1 MIKRLCVIG
10 VGLIG
15 GSLARSLRAANAV
28 GEIVGCGRGRE
39 NLETA
44 IRLNVIDEFTSDP
57 VQAVA
62 GADMIV
68 VATTLGATAEIF
80 SKIAPAISA
89 ATVVTD
95 VGSAKQRVIELAI
108 SNFGERIGQFVP
120 GHPIAGTEHSGVEA
134 SFAELFQNHRVI
146 LTPTEQTSAAALSA
160 VTKMWQS
167 TGAVVCEMSAEQH
180 DTILAAT
187 SHLPHM
193 LAYAL
198 VECLASM
205 DESND
210 VFKYAAGGFR
220 DFTRIASS
228 NPEMWRDIALDNRH
242 ALLAAMDRF
251 QITFDLLKNALSSED
266 AEALQ
271 GLFQNAKSA
280 RDAAE
285 TLEE

>member
-39 NLETA
+39 NLEAA

-62 GADMIV
+62 GADMVV

-95 VGSAKQRVIELAI
+95 VGSAKQRVIELAF

-134 SFAELFQNHRVI
+134 SFAELFQSHRVI

-180 DTILAAT
+180 DTVLAAT

-205 DESND
+205 DETND

-228 NPEMWRDIALDNRH
+228 NPQMWRDIALDNRH

-251 QITFDLLKNALSSED
+251 QITFDLFKNALSSED
-266 AEALQ
+266 AQALQ
-271 GLFQNAKSA
+271 CLFQNAKSA
-280 RDAAE
+280 RDDAE
-285 TLEE
+285 TLKE

>member
-39 NLETA
+39 NLEAA

-62 GADMIV
+62 GADMVV

-95 VGSAKQRVIELAI
+95 VGSAKQRVIELAF
-108 SNFGERIGQFVP
+108 SDFGERIGQFVP
-120 GHPIAGTEHSGVEA
+120 GHPIAGSEHSGVEA

-146 LTPTEQTSAAALSA
+146 LTPTEQTGAAALSA

-180 DTILAAT
+180 
-187 SHLPHM
+187 
-193 LAYAL
+193 
-198 VECLASM
+198 
-205 DESND
+205 
-210 VFKYAAGGFR
+210 
-220 DFTRIASS
+220 
-228 NPEMWRDIALDNRH
+228 
-242 ALLAAMDRF
+242 
-251 QITFDLLKNALSSED
+251 LS
-266 AEALQ
+266 LIPI
-271 GLFQNAKSA
+271 
-280 RDAAE
+280 
-285 TLEE
+285 

>member
-39 NLETA
+39 NLEAA

-62 GADMIV
+62 GADMVV

-95 VGSAKQRVIELAI
+95 VGSAKQRVIELAF

-180 DTILAAT
+180 DTVLAAT

-205 DESND
+205 DETND

-228 NPEMWRDIALDNRH
+228 NPQMWRDIALDNRH

-251 QITFDLLKNALSSED
+251 QITFDLFKNALSSED

-280 RDAAE
+280 RDDAE

>member
-1 MIKRLCVIG
+1 MIKRLCVIW

-280 RDAAE
+280 RDDAE

>member
-167 TGAVVCEMSAEQH
+167 TGAVVCEMSDEQH

-280 RDAAE
+280 RDDAE